1 MCADVQYYLSLL
13 GFAAVD
19 SVNLLAFAVIAG
31 LWLGSAGRGTPFTP
45 RAARFTGGA
54 FIGIVLLSLV
64 SVWVIGNNQEF
75 VRSLFDAL
83 WAMVVLGVVGLAIT
97 VMGLRR
103 PAEAK
108 EENVEAP
115 LTQTVLQRFGIMAT
129 GVSLGV
135 IQSGTSAPF
144 AAGMVLISFAEEPWW
159 VKLVRIVFFAVIAI
173 LPSAGLIL
181 ALSRMGSSGVAAATR
196 RIDRFLSYGRVAG
209 RVLTLVV
216 GMALVAVAAVRIVQ
230 LTGVLMLL

>member
-1 MCADVQYYLSLL
+1 MQYYLSLL
-13 GFAAVD
+13 GFAAID
-19 SVNLLAFAVIAG
+19 SLNLLAFAVIAG
-31 LWLGSAGRGTPFTP
+31 LWLTSAGRGIAFAP

-54 FIGIVLLSLV
+54 FCGIVLLSLI

-75 VRSLFDAL
+75 VRSLFYNL
-83 WAMVVLGVVGLAIT
+83 WAMIALGVIGLVIT

-108 EENVEAP
+108 EESVEAP
-115 LTQTVLQRFGIMAT
+115 LARNVLQKFGIMAT
-129 GVSLGV
+129 GIALGV

-144 AAGMVLISFAEEPWW
+144 AAGMVLISFAESPWW
-159 VKLVRIVFFAVIAI
+159 SKLLQILFFAVIAI
-173 LPSAGLIL
+173 LPSTGLII
-181 ALSRMGSSGVAAATR
+181 ALSRVPSGSIGAASR

-216 GMALVAVAAVRIVQ
+216 GVALTVLAVVRIVQ
-230 LTGVLMLL
+230 LTGVLS

>member
-1 MCADVQYYLSLL
+1 MQYYLSLL
-13 GFAAVD
+13 GFAAID
-19 SVNLLAFAVIAG
+19 SLNLLAFAVIAG
-31 LWLGSAGRGTPFTP
+31 LWLTSAGRGTPFTP

-54 FIGIVLLSLV
+54 FCGIILLSLV

-83 WAMVVLGVVGLAIT
+83 WAMVLLAVIGLVIT

-115 LTQTVLQRFGIMAT
+115 LAQNVLQKFGIMAT

-144 AAGMVLISFAEEPWW
+144 AAGMVLISFAEASWIS
-159 VKLVRIVFFAVIAI
+159 KLLQIVFFAIIAI
-173 LPSAGLIL
+173 LPSAGLIF
-181 ALSRMGSSGVAAATR
+181 ALSRVDSSGIAAATR

-216 GMALVAVAAVRIVQ
+216 GLALVLVAAVRIVQ
-230 LTGVLMLL
+230 LTGVLS

>member
-1 MCADVQYYLSLL
+1 MQYYLSLL
-13 GFAAVD
+13 GFAAID

-31 LWLGSAGRGTPFTP
+31 LWLASAGRGIPFAP

-54 FIGIVLLSLV
+54 FCGIILLSLV

-83 WAMVVLGVVGLAIT
+83 WAMVILGVVGLGIT
-97 VMGLRR
+97 VLGLRR

-108 EENVEAP
+108 EESVEAP
-115 LTQTVLQRFGIMAT
+115 LTQSVLQKFGIMAT

-135 IQSGTSAPF
+135 IQSATSAPF
-144 AAGMVLISFAEEPWW
+144 AAGMVLISFAEEPWIS
-159 VKLVRIVFFAVIAI
+159 KLLQIVFFAIVAI
-173 LPSAGLIL
+173 LPSVGLII
-181 ALSRMGSSGVAAATR
+181 ALSRVNSSGIGAATR

-209 RVLTLVV
+209 RILTLVV
-216 GMALVAVAAVRIVQ
+216 GVALVVLAVVRIVQ
-230 LTGVLMLL
+230 LTGVLS

>member
-1 MCADVQYYLSLL
+1 MQYYLSLL
-13 GFAAVD
+13 GFAAID

-31 LWLGSAGRGTPFTP
+31 LWLTSAGRGIAFAP

-54 FIGIVLLSLV
+54 FCGIVLLSLI
-64 SVWVIGNNQEF
+64 SVWVIGNNQEL
-75 VRSLFDAL
+75 VRSLFHNV
-83 WAMVVLGVVGLAIT
+83 WAMVVLGVVGLVIT

-108 EENVEAP
+108 EENVEGP
-115 LTQTVLQRFGIMAT
+115 LTQNVLQKFGIMAT
-129 GVSLGV
+129 GVVLGV

-144 AAGMVLISFAEEPWW
+144 AAGMVLISFAETPWW
-159 VKLVRIVFFAVIAI
+159 SKLLQILFFAVIAI
-173 LPSAGLIL
+173 LPSAGLII
-181 ALSRMGSSGVAAATR
+181 ALSRVRSGGIGAATR

-216 GMALVAVAAVRIVQ
+216 GVALLVLAAVRIVQ
-230 LTGVLMLL
+230 LTGVLS

>member
-1 MCADVQYYLSLL
+1 MQYYLSLL
-13 GFAAVD
+13 GFAAID

-31 LWLGSAGRGTPFTP
+31 LWLTSAGRGVPFAP

-54 FIGIVLLSLV
+54 FCGIVLLSLI

-75 VRSLFDAL
+75 VRGLFYNL
-83 WAMVVLGVVGLAIT
+83 WAMVALGVVGLVIT
-97 VMGLRR
+97 VLGLRR

-108 EENVEAP
+108 EDSVEAP
-115 LTQTVLQRFGIMAT
+115 LTQNVLQKFGIMAT
-129 GVSLGV
+129 GVALGV

-144 AAGMVLISFAEEPWW
+144 AAGMVLISFAESPWW
-159 VKLVRIVFFAVIAI
+159 SQLLQILFFAIIAV
-173 LPSAGLIL
+173 LPSAALIV
-181 ALSRMGSSGVAAATR
+181 ALSRVRSGGIGAATR

-216 GMALVAVAAVRIVQ
+216 GVALVVLAVVRVVQ
-230 LTGVLMLL
+230 LTGVLS

>member
-1 MCADVQYYLSLL
+1 MQYYLSLL
-13 GFAAVD
+13 GFAAID
-19 SVNLLAFAVIAG
+19 SLNLLAFAVIAG
-31 LWLGSAGRGTPFTP
+31 LWLTSAGRGIPFTP

-54 FIGIVLLSLV
+54 FCGIVLLSLI

-75 VRSLFDAL
+75 VRSLFYNL
-83 WAMVVLGVVGLAIT
+83 WAMIALGVIGLVIT

-108 EENVEAP
+108 EESVEAP
-115 LTQTVLQRFGIMAT
+115 LAQNVLQKFGIMAT
-129 GVSLGV
+129 GIALGV

-144 AAGMVLISFAEEPWW
+144 AAGMVLISFAESPWW
-159 VKLVRIVFFAVIAI
+159 SKLLQILFFAVIAI
-173 LPSAGLIL
+173 LPSTGLII
-181 ALSRMGSSGVAAATR
+181 ALSRVPSGSIGAASR

-216 GMALVAVAAVRIVQ
+216 GVALTVLAVVRIVQ
-230 LTGVLMLL
+230 LTGVLS

>member
-1 MCADVQYYLSLL
+1 MLADVQYYLSLL

-31 LWLGSAGRGTPFTP
+31 LWLTSAGRGTPFAP

-54 FIGIVLLSLV
+54 FCGIVLLSLV

-75 VRSLFDAL
+75 VRSLFYNV
-83 WAMVVLGVVGLAIT
+83 WAMVALGVVGLVVT

-103 PAEAK
+103 PAEVK
-108 EENVEAP
+108 EESVEAP
-115 LTQTVLQRFGIMAT
+115 LTQNVLQKFGIMAT

-144 AAGMVLISFAEEPWW
+144 AAGMVLISFAETPWW
-159 VKLVRIVFFAVIAI
+159 SKLLQILFFAIIAI
-173 LPSAGLIL
+173 LPSAGLII
-181 ALSRMGSSGVAAATR
+181 ALSRVRSGGVSAATR

-209 RVLTLVV
+209 RILTLVV
-216 GMALVAVAAVRIVQ
+216 GVALLGLAAVRIVQ
-230 LTGVLMLL
+230 LTGVLS

>member
-1 MCADVQYYLSLL
+1 MQYYLSLL
-13 GFAAVD
+13 GFAAID

-31 LWLGSAGRGTPFTP
+31 LWLTASGRGGGFAS

-54 FIGIVLLSLV
+54 FCGIVLLSLV

-75 VRSLFDAL
+75 VRSLFYNL
-83 WAMVVLGVVGLAIT
+83 WAMVVLGVIGLVIT

-135 IQSGTSAPF
+135 IQSATSAPF
-144 AAGMVLISFAEEPWW
+144 AGGMVLISFAETPWW
-159 VKLVRIVFFAVIAI
+159 SKLVQILFFAMIAI
-173 LPSAGLIL
+173 LPSTGLIIAL
-181 ALSRMGSSGVAAATR
+181 ARVDSSGVAAATR
-196 RIDRFLSYGRVAG
+196 RIDRFLVYGRVAG
-209 RVLTLVV
+209 RLLTLVV
-216 GMALVAVAAVRIVQ
+216 GVALVVLAAVRIVQ
-230 LTGVLMLL
+230 LTGILS